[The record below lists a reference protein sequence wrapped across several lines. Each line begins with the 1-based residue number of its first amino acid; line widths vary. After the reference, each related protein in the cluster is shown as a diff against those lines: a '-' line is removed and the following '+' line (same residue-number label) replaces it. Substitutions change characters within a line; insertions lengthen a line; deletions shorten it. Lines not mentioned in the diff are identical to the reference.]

1 MAGGTILDYLK
12 YDFSKRDC
20 LPLVFQSRLNEDRC
34 FGFDWALRRK
44 RRIFEEIVCQNHLLG
59 TPIKFAAERFRAEH

>member
-44 RRIFEEIVCQNHLLG
+44 RRIRKSSVKNICS
-59 TPIKFAAERFRAEH
+59 ERENVAKKEL